1 MQLGRRAFIAGT
13 AGAVAGATLLSGTAD
28 AVEPG
33 ASYFEVVDQRR
44 LCDTRTRP
52 GLPVGYGFERL
63 GGRWIRVGITSQP
76 GVPADAVAAV
86 LTVTAV
92 SRGAG
97 WNFVTVFP
105 AGEPMPDTSSL
116 NAGAF
121 DGAVA
126 NLVTIKLGGGAVDLT
141 SFVDCDLIVD
151 LIGVYRPRPDRLPT
165 SLQYRLI
172 STFLFVSWEDLG

>member
-1 MQLGRRAFIAGT
+1 MNGHQSPTIADPGDGTTDAASPVQLGRRAFIAGT

-44 LCDTRTRP
+44 LCDTRARP
-52 GLPVGYGFERL
+52 GMPAGFGYEWL

-97 WNFVTVFP
+97 WNYVTVFP

-116 NAGAF
+116 NLSSVRRRRCEPRHHQAR
-121 DGAVA
+121 
-126 NLVTIKLGGGAVDLT
+126 
-141 SFVDCDLIVD
+141 SRRS
-151 LIGVYRPRPDRLPT
+151 RPVVVRRL
-165 SLQYRLI
+165 
-172 STFLFVSWEDLG
+172 